1 MYINVSNLKYELDII
16 KKQLESFENNSYNLY
31 NEINNI
37 KFAWNCNKCDNFL
50 NVVSNGKINFQNN
63 YNNLNYLVSIYDFM
77 INRYESIGNKIVYNS
92 INENK
97 VYNNLDNYI
106 LKIDNIILLYN
117 SMISQNTIVSS
128 ALKVQLDKFV
138 EIKANIIN
146 LKSNLKTI
154 TNDINQIEMQ
164 ILQMLQ
170 SNK

>member
-1 MYINVSNLKYELDII
+1 MI
-16 KKQLESFENNSYNLY
+16 
-31 NEINNI
+31 
-37 KFAWNCNKCDNFL
+37 
-50 NVVSNGKINFQNN
+50 
-63 YNNLNYLVSIYDFM
+63 SIYDFL